1 MKMYNLGLSNF
12 AGKCRIVMYEK
23 GLNVEFLDA
32 PGGPNSEDYKKINPT
47 GKIPALETDD
57 GQLIA
62 ESEVINE
69 YLEDKYPETSLLPKD
84 AEGRAT
90 VRAITR
96 YHDLYI
102 DPPARACFAK
112 LFGQDLSD
120 EFIAEKMAE
129 LNNNLDQLEASI
141 SDGPWLT
148 GDKFTLADAAIAPT
162 LFLHDNLLP
171 NFGSKKPFEGR
182 PKLAA
187 WWQRIQERDST
198 KKVLGEQG
206 AALAAMMKK

>member
-1 MKMYNLGLSNF
+1 MPS
-12 AGKCRIVMYEK
+12 
-23 GLNVEFLDA
+23 
-32 PGGPNSEDYKKINPT
+32 
-47 GKIPALETDD
+47 
-57 GQLIA
+57 
-62 ESEVINE
+62 
-69 YLEDKYPETSLLPKD
+69 D
-84 AEGRAT
+84 AEGKAA

-129 LNNNLDQLEASI
+129 YNSNLDQLEASI

-148 GDKFTLADAAIAPT
+148 GDKFTLADAAVAPT
-162 LFLHDNLLP
+162 LFLQDHLVP
-171 NFGSKKPFEGR
+171 NFGSKKPFDGR

-187 WWQRIQERDST
+187 WWQRIQEREST
-198 KKVLGEQG
+198 KKVLAEQG
-206 AALAAMMKK
+206 EALAALMKG

>member
-69 YLEDKYPETSLLPKD
+69 YLEDKYRGQSHSARDYPLPRSLHRPAGACVFCQAVWSRPERRVHRGKD
-84 AEGRAT
+84 G
-90 VRAITR
+90 
-96 YHDLYI
+96 
-102 DPPARACFAK
+102 
-112 LFGQDLSD
+112 
-120 EFIAEKMAE
+120 
-129 LNNNLDQLEASI
+129 
-141 SDGPWLT
+141 
-148 GDKFTLADAAIAPT
+148 
-162 LFLHDNLLP
+162 
-171 NFGSKKPFEGR
+171 
-182 PKLAA
+182 
-187 WWQRIQERDST
+187 
-198 KKVLGEQG
+198 
-206 AALAAMMKK
+206 